1 MILRH
6 VPRGI
11 EMPKSQHQ
19 GRFCN
24 RATRGLMRLVQRH
37 THCPHSEA
45 LDPVVASVMASWRTV
60 VASHLPHR
68 TRARRESFAGLV
80 ISAIEGAYIR
90 GRAERTRTAFVE
102 AGEWLARLIE
112 QEAG

>member
-1 MILRH
+1 MDVAPVTNRIRCGPWL
-6 VPRGI
+6 
-11 EMPKSQHQ
+11 
-19 GRFCN
+19 
-24 RATRGLMRLVQRH
+24 RATGH
-37 THCPHSEA
+37 TE
-45 LDPVVASVMASWRTV
+45 PV
-60 VASHLPHR
+60 
-68 TRARRESFAGLV
+68 RARESFAGLV